1 MKMPLKVFVYE
12 ANDGAIFEFNSQ
24 KEMLD
29 YIVKQV
35 LGDDWYAYYNMGDGK
50 KLRVVQ

>member
-1 MKMPLKVFVYE
+1 MRKTYVYE
-12 ANDGAIFEFNSQ
+12 ANDGAIFEFSNQ

-35 LGDDWYAYYNMGDGK
+35 LGDDWYSYYVINGVK
-50 KLRVVQ
+50 CKVVE